1 MLCLTSPISRPQLY
15 LPAAGKPRLLIVSD
29 SSERLTE
36 LRASLGVA
44 EIEITGATS
53 AEELSRA
60 CRCGHDLAAIDVGPA
75 HLAGVL
81 KALRASAGHAEIPL
95 LVEAS
100 RLSAETGLA
109 GLLPKYRAMPC
120 SRADLLTLV
129 RRRTTSAARHGKA
142 KRML

>member
-1 MLCLTSPISRPQLY
+1 MLSLAAPISKPQLY
-15 LPAAGKPRLLIVSD
+15 LPAASKPRLLIVSD

-36 LRASLGVA
+36 LRASLDAA
-44 EIEITGATS
+44 EMEITGATS
-53 AEELSRA
+53 AEELSCA
-60 CRCGHDLAAIDVGPA
+60 CRRRYDLAAIDVDPA

-81 KALRASAGHAEIPL
+81 QALRTSAGHAEIPL

-100 RLSAETGLA
+100 RLSAEPGLA

-120 SRADLLTLV
+120 SRADLLALV
-129 RRRTTSAARHGKA
+129 RRRTTSAARRWKA